1 MESRNKTTEQIEQ
14 SQSYSYKEQIGG
26 GQRGKGWAMSE
37 IDEED

>member
-26 GQRGKGWAMSE
+26 GQRGGRWQGWGTGE
-37 IDEED
+37 RD